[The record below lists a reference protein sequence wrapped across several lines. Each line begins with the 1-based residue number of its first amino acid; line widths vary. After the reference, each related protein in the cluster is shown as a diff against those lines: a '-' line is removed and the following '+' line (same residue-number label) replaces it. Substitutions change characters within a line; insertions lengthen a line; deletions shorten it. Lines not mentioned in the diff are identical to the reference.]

1 MASKFTKVAVLSLF
15 LGSLATAVLII
26 FFHLNPSLFVE
37 IQPTSPECGNAKN
50 LPCQIQSIKSS
61 TTKQQQNDIK
71 PIRINLLLVAYR
83 HFEQLSMSTTNLIS
97 LASLATLLGG
107 NAVIP
112 YVHHSRMSGVPQGIG
127 RNRKL
132 NDVRYFN
139 MSLYFNLEGVNQILQ
154 QHRYA
159 PLVSYD
165 YLTSNC
171 NKTLDVLIHFM
182 FQGSMAKKDT
192 KKWYKINNK
201 ILQQAKDRLAENENG
216 WTLCPFVAN
225 ANIGQQLGK
234 FNIKRYVCVDPT
246 KFRSVEKF
254 SKHVIKNAKC
264 VGFVQ
269 WKGIGNN
276 RAWFNL
282 TRNRRIKPSLF
293 PHNERLIAIAKTFIQ
308 RYLSPKFIAV
318 HGRIER
324 LLIGKTFE
332 IGTRNVRNCMQL
344 LNRTIHILRQQHN
357 IKHSFLSTDLAD
369 SGSDTIYNKYYEHE
383 QKYRKKKEL
392 YRMAVAELSQSHLF
406 NTSFVDENNRSTLN
420 DNGAVAIVEMQIV
433 SRADILITIG
443 GGNFQQWII
452 DLYMN
457 HHPNNPKIIPIC
469 QNL

>member
-1 MASKFTKVAVLSLF
+1 MATKFMKAAALLLL
-15 LGSLATAVLII
+15 LGSVVTVVSVI
-26 FFHLNPSLFVE
+26 FFHLTPSLFVKIE
-37 IQPTSPECGNAKN
+37 PTSPECDNVKT
-50 LPCQIQSIKSS
+50 LPCQIDSVIPS
-61 TTKQQQNDIK
+61 TTKQERNDIE
-71 PIRINLLLVAYR
+71 PQYIYRLLISYR

-132 NDVRYFN
+132 HDIRYFN
-139 MSLYFNLEGVNQILQ
+139 MSLYFNVKGVNQVLV

-165 YLTSNC
+165 YLTSRC

-182 FQGSMAKKDT
+182 FQGSMANKDA

-201 ILQQAKDRLAENENG
+201 VLQQAKNRLAQNGNG
-216 WTLCPFVAN
+216 WTNCPFIAN

-246 KFRSVEKF
+246 KFQSVEKF
-254 SKHVIKNAKC
+254 SKHVIGNAKC
-264 VGFVQ
+264 IGFVQ

-282 TRNRRIKPSLF
+282 TRNPHIKPSLF

-308 RYLSPKFIAV
+308 RHLSPRYIAV

-324 LLIGKTFE
+324 LLTGRTSAIG
-332 IGTRNVRNCMQL
+332 IINVRKCMQL
-344 LNRTIHILRQQHN
+344 LNRTVHFLRRKHN
-357 IKHSFLSTDLAD
+357 IEHSFLSTDLAD

-383 QKYRKKKEL
+383 QKYQKKKEL
-392 YRMAVAELSQSHLF
+392 YRMAIAELSQSHLF
-406 NTSFVDENNRSTLN
+406 NANFVDKNNRSTLK

-452 DLYMN
+452 DLYRK